1 MAGLPITE
9 QMKVSTLQE
18 SFLKEFGLT
27 MRVYDGRSFA
37 DPTQTLGQV
46 RKKKGSGKT
55 LSVENMK
62 VKNLVDKFEDE
73 FGLKVQVAGSDDSYL
88 CKTTLTLSDAQRRD
102 EKILG
107 RKAIREIVGEHHWTF
122 TVGGE
127 R

>member
-1 MAGLPITE
+1 
-9 QMKVSTLQE
+9 
-18 SFLKEFGLT
+18 

-55 LSVENMK
+55 LSVEDMK

-107 RKAIREIVGEHHWTF
+107 RKAIRKVVGEHHWTF
-122 TVGGE
+122 TVGSE

>member
-1 MAGLPITE
+1 
-9 QMKVSTLQE
+9 MKVSTLQE
-18 SFLKEFGLT
+18 DFLKEFGLT
-27 MRVYDGRSFA
+27 LRVYDGREFA

-46 RKKKGSGKT
+46 RKKNGRSKT

-88 CKTTLTLSDAQRRD
+88 CKTTLTLSGAQERD
-102 EKILG
+102 KKILA
-107 RKAIREIVGEHHWTF
+107 RKAIRKVVGEHHWTF